1 MNKAYWLPLWVVPV
15 LVIMAIGTVWL
26 RLSIIRMTYSV
37 SQTDRMIRNLQHE
50 RDQADLKLSS
60 MRSPRRLEALARGKF
75 GLSQPRADQ
84 VVYIK

>member
-1 MNKAYWLPLWVVPV
+1 MNKPYWIPLWVVPL

-26 RLSIIRMTYSV
+26 RLSIVRMTYSV
-37 SQTDRMIRNLQHE
+37 SQTDRMILNLQHE
-50 RDQADLKLSS
+50 RDKVDLRLASL
-60 MRSPRRLEALARGKF
+60 RSPRRLEALARSRF